1 MGIKMKENKY
11 EWIDNKLYGTGCTL
25 QFGYGFDICVEWDS
39 SMSKGDEKAP
49 FIIIINKCKLQKRF
63 FDYNEAKVYAIEA
76 AEKILDA
83 LLNRIVAFKKK
94 GEIK

>member
-1 MGIKMKENKY
+1 MGIKMKNDKY
-11 EWIDNKLYGTGCTL
+11 EWIDDIHGTGCTL
-25 QFGYGFDICVEWDS
+25 QFGYGFNVKIEWDTL
-39 SMSKGDEKAP
+39 MCKGDNKEP
-49 FIIIINKCKLQKRF
+49 FIIFINRCKLQKRF

-76 AEKILDA
+76 AERILDI